1 MSQFI
6 RRTNTLTDVSF
17 SDALNSENRMPLE
30 SAEGPCPFWE
40 GTCIRICRGQGYN
53 GGYCHGIANAICK
66 TRAGDA
72 FDVCGIPGESRLNE
86 CRHNI

>member
-17 SDALNSENRMPLE
+17 SDALHSENRMPLE
-30 SAEGPCPFWE
+30 SAEG
-40 GTCIRICRGQGYN
+40 IRICTGQGYN

-66 TRAGDA
+66 
-72 FDVCGIPGESRLNE
+72 CY
-86 CRHNI
+86 

>member
-30 SAEGPCPFWE
+30 GAEGPCPFWE

-53 GGYCHGIANAICK
+53 GGYCHGFANAICK
-66 TRAGDA
+66 CYG
-72 FDVCGIPGESRLNE
+72 SR
-86 CRHNI
+86 